1 MLARGG
7 GYTRMPLSTLP
18 ARGASAR
25 TPRSTNSCC
34 RRCCAGSGRGP
45 HTAHGLLLPPAARRM
60 ARTDAAGILI
70 MLAVALSCGM
80 WNGALVAF
88 ARINAFVA
96 TLAGMTIYHGI
107 ALVVTDSF
115 PGYALRRVVPQL
127 RAGVPLRAADTDL
140 RSHHRLR
147 GGPHRADAHGLRR
160 VRLRRG
166 RESRGR
172 PARPPVEV
180 RQGSRI
186 SYRDSRLA
194 FFSPARESER
204 DYAAERPASSAS
216 PPPTPL
222 NHEIPPFAN
231 SLSNSNT
238 GETASFRK

>member
-1 MLARGG
+1 MTFVMISGGFDLSVGSVMALAGVVG
-7 GYTRMPLSTLP
+7 I
-18 ARGASAR
+18 
-25 TPRSTNSCC
+25 
-34 RRCCAGSGRGP
+34 
-45 HTAHGLLLPPAARRM
+45 M
-60 ARTDAAGILI
+60 AMNAFGDAAGILI
-70 MLAVALSCGM
+70 MLAVSLSCGM

-115 PGYALRRVVPQL
+115 PGHALRRVVPQL
-127 RAGVPLRAADTDL
+127 RAGAPLRVADTDL

-147 GGPHRADAHGLRR
+147 AGPHRADAHGLRH
-160 VRLRRG
+160 VCLRRG

-180 RQGSRI
+180 RQGSKI

-204 DYAAERPASSAS
+204 DLCSRKVGFIRISAS
-216 PPPTPL
+216 DPP
-222 NHEIPPFAN
+222 E
-231 SLSNSNT
+231 S
-238 GETASFRK
+238 